1 MKRNLKIIT
10 LFAIFLQFICFYTK
24 VDARG
29 MEFKAKNAGDGGI
42 IFETYIGAFSGT
54 IKSYKQGTGINDMN
68 NFSKSYNRHNFYYLD
83 GKRYYNKENKVGET
97 GKFISPWGDDVL
109 NDYNDNTVRSWSFL
123 IHNKEFTEYTSGNM
137 YTYSTKSSNS
147 AIPSTKVNKIN
158 IKGENSNVNSIEF
171 KRLSEG
177 YQLIK
182 PNNFSDPV
190 SVDSDKFPKSYIDE
204 ILKDKDKYITQDSNG
219 TSYCYISEPL
229 TFNYNEA
236 TKEKTWYSK
245 RDVKYKDKNSN
256 EIKTIN
262 NANVGLK
269 TAYDIH
275 NKDQK
280 DFNETYL
287 KVFTGLKGYNGV
299 NSTPLNSFI
308 NYYDNKLFL
317 PDNIIGQKDKVYV
330 RHILSDK
337 KGNKKYLEGNAAEI
351 LSENGKETTLNNT
364 PGKLTDSQKN
374 KGFSEYY
381 ELNSNQSL
389 KVSRSLTLVENGKYY
404 DIDSVSSS
412 TATDFNKAL
421 NQGARKYNDRDTV
434 TVYAGN
440 NGQVTVITFEYIEK
454 DITDNP
460 DDPEPYGNVKTL
472 RSGVTNKNCN
482 YSYTP
487 TSSLDKIEYGSVNVN
502 PYLETKKIS
511 SIKKLKYNYEV
522 VDNKVGYKL
531 SAFIINKLESGNI
544 DNSDTDK
551 EGIGEV
557 FSNDSNN
564 KKALLK
570 GNGRNLN
577 FKGISK
583 NDILSILKL
592 EEEPIADNVV
602 RNLPKHKDLQS
613 NLKDDNNRTVEKDWP
628 DNNFEVKDNVYN
640 GIRKPKLTATYCEYD
655 VIHGQGSETT
665 QTFETKNDVY
675 IVAYN
680 PIKIGDVK
688 VESKNIVDHTT
699 SNENSTS
706 VIQKNADFTLSIDSS
721 KKTTGFYSD
730 DNYNNMLK
738 YYYIKFD
745 FNVKINQVKLD
756 DGTEI
761 SNIKYYSPTL
771 IEEKFGSE
779 DEIPKDTII
788 QIPYKYI
795 NKDNKKNIIEI
806 NAKAGSNVNSEEEY
820 IAQGATQITLI
831 GSSTNVPNENLVKEI
846 FDGTKSFYSE
856 SDNLSFKIGD
866 FNKSLDTNFCPEEQK
881 KNTFYKD
888 FEAQKDIYSPQK
900 MYYDAYYFAKSNTE
914 IKTVGRIYDFE
925 ITDCSDIDYKS
936 VFRSTKNGNVNQ
948 HTGNIYFSG
957 MKEFDIFSEKLNNLE
972 LRDDNILNI
981 SGTSAKKILPL
992 GPYKN
997 TNTSYVKAPKMGYRI
1012 SFDLKTSGYYNYDK
1026 ETASKSKRV
1035 IKIIPSYYYISKD
1048 GQTYKSDNMNLY
1060 YKNSDGKYVKFDGSN
1075 YTIYFKPK
1083 DGYRTYSNSQVTPN
1097 LSVMSDQLEALDIS
1111 NEKGFELNYKM
1122 MATNNNNFIQSWYG
1136 EFKLPN
1142 STIAIIGSDIS
1153 HPLTD
1158 GYIGVRFNIVC
1169 TDMDGDDN
1177 TVQEISYNTN
1187 NKNASPNENTSQWD
1201 YEGYLGFNSCGSE
1214 YKETDNLS
1222 IQLEKGTWKIK
1233 NNSMYSLVKSTVVLF
1248 DLDNRAAND
1257 FD

>member
-1 MKRNLKIIT
+1 MKNRLVRLALIFILTFVYCGFNNIEAKDIKIKVTVSGDKSEAYFDSMLGAYQKEISKWRAST
-10 LFAIFLQFICFYTK
+10 WKFAT
-24 VDARG
+24 
-29 MEFKAKNAGDGGI
+29 M
-42 IFETYIGAFSGT
+42 
-54 IKSYKQGTGINDMN
+54 
-68 NFSKSYNRHNFYYLD
+68 
-83 GKRYYNKENKVGET
+83 
-97 GKFISPWGDDVL
+97 
-109 NDYNDNTVRSWSFL
+109 
-123 IHNKEFTEYTSGNM
+123 
-137 YTYSTKSSNS
+137 
-147 AIPSTKVNKIN
+147 
-158 IKGENSNVNSIEF
+158 
-171 KRLSEG
+171 
-177 YQLIK
+177 
-182 PNNFSDPV
+182 
-190 SVDSDKFPKSYIDE
+190 
-204 ILKDKDKYITQDSNG
+204 DSNG
-219 TSYCYISEPL
+219 NLNEKGAHKEYTNEKTKAYSRPFNGNIVDDYKKKQDEVVRSYSFVIHNVPLSSYTESSNGQYIYTTSYTQPNSKKATVSGKTNTSDEKILEFTRLSSYYTIAKFGDYYINVQHNLIPNQYLKKLNEEMQKNLKNITEEGGSYKFYVSEPL
-229 TFNYNEA
+229 AWHIPNTSFTEDNFLYRAN
-236 TKEKTWYSK
+236 
-245 RDVKYKDKNSN
+245 KNIWELN
-256 EIKTIN
+256 GN
-262 NANVGLK
+262 NLENVQRNVGLLRASDVIGNHK
-269 TAYDIH
+269 GWSDLPAAYMLSGRGADGS
-275 NKDQK
+275 
-280 DFNETYL
+280 TSLASYL
-287 KVFTGLKGYNGV
+287 
-299 NSTPLNSFI
+299 
-308 NYYDNKLFL
+308 NYYDNILLL
-317 PDNIIGQKDKVYV
+317 PKNIVNTNSKVYV
-330 RHILSDK
+330 RHELVGKDGKKIKDLDGNNAQIL
-337 KGNKKYLEGNAAEI
+337 I
-351 LSENGKETTLNNT
+351 ENGKEKVLNNT
-364 PGKLTDSQKN
+364 PGKLTNSQKN
-374 KGFSEYY
+374 QGFSEYY

-389 KVSRSLTLVENGKYY
+389 RVSRSLTLVENGKYY
-404 DIDSVSSS
+404 DIKSVSSS
-412 TATDFNKAL
+412 TATDFNTAFKKH
-421 NQGARKYNDRDTV
+421 QGAKEEKGKNIIEVNAD
-434 TVYAGN
+434 N
-440 NGQVTVITFEYIEK
+440 NSKVTVITFKYQK
-454 DITDNP
+454 NDNP
-460 DDPEPYGNVKTL
+460 KNDPDPYGNVKTL
-472 RSGVTNKNCN
+472 KSSDNTDRCS

-487 TSSLDKIEYGSVNVN
+487 TTSEYGDVSVT
-502 PYLETKKIS
+502 PYLKTDKIS
-511 SIKKLKYNYEV
+511 SIKNLKYTYKKV
-522 VDNKVGYKL
+522 GDQVGYKL
-531 SAFIINKLESGNI
+531 SEFIVNKLESGNI

-557 FSNDSNN
+557 FSNDNNN
-564 KKALLK
+564 KKALLEK
-570 GNGRNLN
+570 SNNGNSFYLTNNIDAKSILN
-577 FKGISK
+577 ILDLK
-583 NDILSILKL
+583 NDNNFRMDLPDLDNLRNQLKS
-592 EEEPIADNVV
+592 PD
-602 RNLPKHKDLQS
+602 
-613 NLKDDNNRTVEKDWP
+613 NRTVA
-628 DNNFEVKDNVYN
+628 DNWITTSFKVKKNVYN
-640 GIRKPKLTATYCEYD
+640 GIRRPKLAATYCEYD
-655 VIHGQGSETT
+655 VIHGQGSKAT

-846 FDGTKSFYSE
+846 FDGTRSFYSE

-866 FNKSLDTNFCPEEQK
+866 FNKYLDDNFCPEKQK

-1060 YKNSDGKYVKFDGSN
+1060 YKNSDGKYVKFVGSN

>member
-1 MKRNLKIIT
+1 MKNRLVRLALIFILTFVYCGFNNIEAKDIKIKVT
-10 LFAIFLQFICFYTK
+10 LS
-24 VDARG
+24 
-29 MEFKAKNAGDGGI
+29 GDKSEAY
-42 IFETYIGAFSGT
+42 FDSMIGAFETEVTDWGASQWKFAT
-54 IKSYKQGTGINDMN
+54 I
-68 NFSKSYNRHNFYYLD
+68 
-83 GKRYYNKENKVGET
+83 
-97 GKFISPWGDDVL
+97 
-109 NDYNDNTVRSWSFL
+109 
-123 IHNKEFTEYTSGNM
+123 
-137 YTYSTKSSNS
+137 
-147 AIPSTKVNKIN
+147 
-158 IKGENSNVNSIEF
+158 
-171 KRLSEG
+171 
-177 YQLIK
+177 
-182 PNNFSDPV
+182 
-190 SVDSDKFPKSYIDE
+190 
-204 ILKDKDKYITQDSNG
+204 DSNG
-219 TSYCYISEPL
+219 NLNEKGAHKVYTNEKTKAYSRPFNGNILDDYKKKQDEVVRSYSFVIHNVPLSSYNESSNGQYIYTTSYTQPNSKKATVSRKTNTSDEKILEFTRLSSYYTIAKFGDYHINVQHNLIPNQYLKKLNEEMQKNLKNITEEGECYKFYVSEPL
-229 TFNYNEA
+229 A
-236 TKEKTWYSK
+236 WHIPKTSFTEDNFLY
-245 RDVKYKDKNSN
+245 RANKNIWELN
-256 EIKTIN
+256 GN
-262 NANVGLK
+262 NLENVQRNVGLLRASDVIGNHK
-269 TAYDIH
+269 GWSDLPAAYMLSGRGD
-275 NKDQK
+275 DGS
-280 DFNETYL
+280 TSLASYL
-287 KVFTGLKGYNGV
+287 
-299 NSTPLNSFI
+299 
-308 NYYDNKLFL
+308 NYYDNILLL
-317 PDNIIGQKDKVYV
+317 PKNIVNTNSKVYV
-330 RHILSDK
+330 RHVLVDKDDK
-337 KGNKKYLEGNAAEI
+337 KIKDLDGNDAEI
-351 LSENGKETTLNNT
+351 LAENGKEKVLNNT

-374 KGFSEYY
+374 QGFSEYY

-404 DIDSVSSS
+404 DIKSVSSS
-412 TATDFNKAL
+412 TATDFNTAFKKH
-421 NQGARKYNDRDTV
+421 QGAKEDKGKNIIEVNAD
-434 TVYAGN
+434 N
-440 NGQVTVITFEYIEK
+440 NSKVTVITFKYQK
-454 DITDNP
+454 NDNP
-460 DDPEPYGNVKTL
+460 KNDPDPYGNVKTL
-472 RSGVTNKNCN
+472 KSSDNTDRCS

-487 TSSLDKIEYGSVNVN
+487 TTSEYADVSVT
-502 PYLETKKIS
+502 PYLKTDKIS
-511 SIKKLKYNYEV
+511 SIKNLKYTYKKV
-522 VDNKVGYKL
+522 GDQVGYKL
-531 SAFIINKLESGNI
+531 SEFIVNKLESGNI

-557 FSNDSNN
+557 FSNDKNN
-564 KKALLK
+564 KKALLEK
-570 GNGRNLN
+570 NKNGNSFYLTKNIDAKSILY
-577 FKGISK
+577 ILDLK
-583 NDILSILKL
+583 NDNNFRMDLPDLDNLRNQLKS
-592 EEEPIADNVV
+592 PD
-602 RNLPKHKDLQS
+602 
-613 NLKDDNNRTVEKDWP
+613 NRTVV
-628 DNNFEVKDNVYN
+628 NNWITNSNSFKVKENVYN
-640 GIRKPKLTATYCEYD
+640 GIRKPKLAATYCEYD
-655 VIHGQGSETT
+655 VIHGQGSKTT

-721 KKTTGFYSD
+721 KNTTGFYSD
-730 DNYNNMLK
+730 DKYNNMLK

-761 SNIKYYSPTL
+761 LDSDIKYYSPTL

-831 GSSTNVPNENLVKEI
+831 GSSTNVPNDKLVKEI

-866 FNKSLDTNFCPEEQK
+866 FNKYLDDNFCPEKQK

-900 MYYDAYYFAKSNTE
+900 MYYDAYYFVKSNTE

-936 VFRSTKNGNVNQ
+936 VFRSTKNGNVNK

-1012 SFDLKTSGYYNYDK
+1012 SFDLKTSGYYNYTTDAK
-1026 ETASKSKRV
+1026 SSKRV

-1048 GQTYKSDNMNLY
+1048 GQTYNSKINLY

-1111 NEKGFELNYKM
+1111 NKEGFELNYKM

-1158 GYIGVRFNIVC
+1158 GYIGVRFYIVC
-1169 TDMDGDDN
+1169 TDMDKDDK

-1187 NKNASPNENTSQWD
+1187 NKNADPNINTSQWD
-1201 YEGYLGFNSCGSE
+1201 YEGYLGFSNPGSAAG
-1214 YKETDNLS
+1214 DIAL
-1222 IQLEKGTWKIK
+1222 QLEKGTWTVND
-1233 NNSMYSLVKSTVVLF
+1233 NNSEESKAKYKDIKGTVVLF

>member
-1 MKRNLKIIT
+1 MKNRLVR
-10 LFAIFLQFICFYTK
+10 LALIFILTFVYCSFNNIEAK
-24 VDARG
+24 DIVI
-29 MEFKAKNAGDGGI
+29 KATVSGDKSEAY
-42 IFETYIGAFSGT
+42 FDSMIGAFETEVVDWGVSQWKFAT
-54 IKSYKQGTGINDMN
+54 I
-68 NFSKSYNRHNFYYLD
+68 
-83 GKRYYNKENKVGET
+83 
-97 GKFISPWGDDVL
+97 
-109 NDYNDNTVRSWSFL
+109 
-123 IHNKEFTEYTSGNM
+123 
-137 YTYSTKSSNS
+137 
-147 AIPSTKVNKIN
+147 
-158 IKGENSNVNSIEF
+158 
-171 KRLSEG
+171 
-177 YQLIK
+177 
-182 PNNFSDPV
+182 
-190 SVDSDKFPKSYIDE
+190 
-204 ILKDKDKYITQDSNG
+204 DSNG
-219 TSYCYISEPL
+219 TLNENGAHKKYTNEKTKAYSRPFNGNIFNDYTDNVVRSYSFVIHNKPFSSYDESSNGKYAYTTSYSNPVKRTTNVNKSDTSGEKMLEFTRLSSYYTIAKFGNSYINVQHNLIPNQYLKKLNEEMQKNLKNITEEEGRYKFYVSEPL
-229 TFNYNEA
+229 VWRIPNTNYYLYREN
-236 TKEKTWYSK
+236 
-245 RDVKYKDKNSN
+245 KNIW
-256 EIKTIN
+256 EINGN
-262 NANVGLK
+262 NLENVQRNVGLLRASDVIGNKYGYDNLPNSYQLDGK
-269 TAYDIH
+269 T
-275 NKDQK
+275 NKY
-280 DFNETYL
+280 NTSLASYL
-287 KVFTGLKGYNGV
+287 
-299 NSTPLNSFI
+299 
-308 NYYDNKLFL
+308 NYYDNILLL
-317 PDNIIGQKDKVYV
+317 PKNIVNTNSKVYV
-330 RHILSDK
+330 RHVLVDKDDK
-337 KGNKKYLEGNAAEI
+337 KIKDLDGNNAQI
-351 LSENGKETTLNNT
+351 LIENGKEKVLNNT

-374 KGFSEYY
+374 QGFSEYY

-404 DIDSVSSS
+404 DIKSVSSS
-412 TATDFNKAL
+412 TATDFNTAFKRH
-421 NQGARKYNDRDTV
+421 QGAKEEKGRNIIEVNAD
-434 TVYAGN
+434 N
-440 NGQVTVITFEYIEK
+440 NSKVTVITFKYQK
-454 DITDNP
+454 NDNSDNP
-460 DDPEPYGNVKTL
+460 KNDPDPYGNVKTL
-472 RSGVTNKNCN
+472 KSSDNTDRCS

-487 TSSLDKIEYGSVNVN
+487 TTSEYGDVSVT
-502 PYLETKKIS
+502 PYLKTDKIS
-511 SIKKLKYNYEV
+511 SIKNLKYTYKKV
-522 VDNKVGYKL
+522 GDQVGYKL
-531 SAFIINKLESGNI
+531 SEFIVNKLESGNI

-557 FSNDSNN
+557 FSNDNNN
-564 KKALLK
+564 KKALLEK
-570 GNGRNLN
+570 SNNGNSFYLTNNIDAKSILN
-577 FKGISK
+577 ILDLK
-583 NDILSILKL
+583 NDNNFRMDLPDLDNLRNQLKS
-592 EEEPIADNVV
+592 PD
-602 RNLPKHKDLQS
+602 
-613 NLKDDNNRTVEKDWP
+613 NRTVA
-628 DNNFEVKDNVYN
+628 DNWITTSFKVKKNVYN
-640 GIRKPKLTATYCEYD
+640 GIRRPKLAATYCEYD
-655 VIHGQGSETT
+655 VIHGQGSKTT

-721 KKTTGFYSD
+721 KNTTGFYSD

-761 SNIKYYSPTL
+761 SDIKYYSPTL
-771 IEEKFGSE
+771 IKEQFGSE

-831 GSSTNVPNENLVKEI
+831 GSSTNVPNEKLVKEI

-866 FNKSLDTNFCPEEQK
+866 FNKSLDTNFCPEKQK

-1012 SFDLKTSGYYNYDK
+1012 SFDLKTSGYYNYTTYAK
-1026 ETASKSKRV
+1026 SSKRV

-1048 GQTYKSDNMNLY
+1048 GQTVHNSNSINLY
-1060 YKNSDGKYVKFDGSN
+1060 YKNSDGKYVKFDGSK

-1111 NEKGFELNYKM
+1111 NKEGFELNYKM

-1169 TDMDGDDN
+1169 TDMDKDDK
-1177 TVQEISYNTN
+1177 TVVQEISYNTN
-1187 NKNASPNENTSQWD
+1187 NKNADPKTNTSQWD

-1214 YKETDNLS
+1214 YDQKRDNLS
-1222 IQLEKGTWKIK
+1222 IQLEKGTWKIEDD
-1233 NNSMYSLVKSTVVLF
+1233 SMYSLVKSTVVLF